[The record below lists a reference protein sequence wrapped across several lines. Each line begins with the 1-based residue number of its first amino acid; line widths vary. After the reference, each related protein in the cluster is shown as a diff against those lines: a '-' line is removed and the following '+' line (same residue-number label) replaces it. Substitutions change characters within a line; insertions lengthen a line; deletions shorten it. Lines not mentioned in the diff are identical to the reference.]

1 MNLSDFHK
9 IVKAK
14 VDNSKK
20 SDPLFQQIAL
30 YGHIFSDF
38 GIILPTISYFPSFL
52 ENIVLDGLPGG
63 HGKEVRR
70 GHPVQLGIFLYAL
83 QKV

>member
-1 MNLSDFHK
+1 MNLSNFNR

-14 VDNSKK
+14 INNSKK
-20 SDPLFQQIAL
+20 RDPLFQQIAL
-30 YGHIFSDF
+30 LGHIFFDF
-38 GIILPTISYFPSFL
+38 GTILPTISYFPSFL

-70 GHPVQLGIFLYAL
+70 RHPVQLGILLYAL